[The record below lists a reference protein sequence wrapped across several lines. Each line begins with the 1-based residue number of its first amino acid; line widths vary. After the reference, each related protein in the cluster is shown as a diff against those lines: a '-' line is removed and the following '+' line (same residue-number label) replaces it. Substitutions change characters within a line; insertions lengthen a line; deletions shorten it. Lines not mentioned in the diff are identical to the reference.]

1 MTYIVALDNGTQYIR
16 DIVDD
21 QFSKDEM
28 TEAIKHCNMDAAAA
42 LNHLIEK
49 GIASLRIAIIRIN
62 VLLWYPHIHTYVHKF
77 ITFSWT
83 IMA

>member
-1 MTYIVALDNGTQYIR
+1 MCVYYSEHCVTTYSHKVIVTYIVALDNGTQYIR
-16 DIVDD
+16 DIMDD

-49 GIASLRIAIIRIN
+49 GIASLRMAII
-62 VLLWYPHIHTYVHKF
+62 
-77 ITFSWT
+77 
-83 IMA
+83 